1 MDIIR
6 MKQLAGVPVTESD
19 TTLAQLDEVVQL
31 SDDMQIDD
39 LIRRLDACSRAMAL
53 VNKMKDPAEKKKWL
67 GKVFVNLNK
76 IRAAI
81 QRQLSGIV
89 DPEGQE
95 EYIDRVRQHQDI

>member
-6 MKQLAGVPVTESD
+6 IKQLAGVPITESD
-19 TTLAQLDEVVQL
+19 NTLAQLDEVVQL
-31 SDDMQIDD
+31 DDDMQIDD

-53 VNKMKDPAEKKKWL
+53 VNKMRDPAEKKKWL

-76 IRAAI
+76 IRGAI
-81 QRQLSGIV
+81 QRQLSGVV

-95 EYIDRVRQHQDI
+95 DYIDQVRRRQDV